1 MDWKSHEQSSINI
14 TQFFN
19 NTQRNDNVTNKTL
32 CDSSFENISF
42 DRFDFNMGIKDLWPI
57 LEPYCERKP
66 LYELE
71 GKIVAIDLAGWV
83 CESMCVVDY
92 AVQPR
97 FYLR

>member
-1 MDWKSHEQSSINI
+1 MFIFVIRYLN
-14 TQFFN
+14 
-19 NTQRNDNVTNKTL
+19 
-32 CDSSFENISF
+32 F
-42 DRFDFNMGIKDLWPI
+42 DLEEPTGCFVFNMGIKDLWSI

-66 LYELE
+66 LFELE